1 MKSPSPEKIKIE
13 GSIIHNVRN
22 LFRLKRE
29 LDDTWIKNIRNLL
42 RLKKKNEA
50 IKDRVIR
57 DIRNYFE
64 HEEEDNYKPVRVG
77 NFRSNNCID
86 YKSNGNRNE
95 APSIEEYFNKIRLY
109 LKDILNGLK
118 NLIHGKLS

>member
-1 MKSPSPEKIKIE
+1 MIKSPSPERIKIE
-13 GSIIHNVRN
+13 GSIIHDVRN

-29 LDDTWIKNIRNLL
+29 LDDTCI
-42 RLKKKNEA
+42 
-50 IKDRVIR
+50 D
-57 DIRNYFE
+57 
-64 HEEEDNYKPVRVG
+64 
-77 NFRSNNCID
+77 NNCID